1 MLLTS
6 TFIFNLAYCF
16 ERYVYPA
23 KRDMYDGRNTFFP
36 KEAKMNLGFMQLLRA
51 TQTEPQSYTLMKDA
65 MKVQKGESKRQDKLE
80 SKVDAGF
87 AY

>member
-1 MLLTS
+1 MV
-6 TFIFNLAYCF
+6 FNSAYCF

-23 KRDMYDGRNTFFP
+23 KRDMYDGSEYVIPQRGEDEPWFYATT
-36 KEAKMNLGFMQLLRA
+36 ESYSDRA
-51 TQTEPQSYTLMKDA
+51 SQSYTLMKDA

-80 SKVDAGF
+80 SKVDPGF